1 VDGRLDNAA
10 ANWNT
15 YSTSTIT
22 SVLNTVGNSGNYL
35 GQSFDYET
43 SGSRWIGRLKNVLF
57 YDYVITNTYTLAN
70 FRSLPAIS
78 KDEIAKIQ
86 FEEMDVLSR
95 PEDIRVRRTN
105 LDKAIA
111 LGRSEKI
118 KTSIILKAGD
128 NLYRLET
135 NVVSIQ
141 ADSMTSSNGLNIPL
155 RCIYSVDFMHV

>member
-1 VDGRLDNAA
+1 M
-10 ANWNT
+10 
-15 YSTSTIT
+15 
-22 SVLNTVGNSGNYL
+22 
-35 GQSFDYET
+35 
-43 SGSRWIGRLKNVLF
+43 KM
-57 YDYVITNTYTLAN
+57 NTYTLAN

-86 FEEMDVLSR
+86 FEEMDVLNR